1 MGVVAVA
8 GLLALA
14 PVSSTVYAATSA
26 VTTNN
31 TATKNDLLN
40 ADIIDESKTG
50 SISIYKY
57 DITAAEAAGEYK
69 AGTYKATGEADS
81 RVESALK
88 DYAIEGVQFSYLRV
102 GNVETHSVQEGTGTT
117 VELVYEIPTDLA
129 KILGLTGKDN
139 VDMTGEKE
147 ENPCHNTGVYH
158 VTRQKIMW
166 RQKMRWNLTCMI
178 MELKTPQR
186 IRKQKQESL
195 IFQRQIRTAIPMRR
209 TCSLAYTCLWKQ
221 RFRSR

>member
-117 VELVYEIPTDLA
+117 VELLPALHPLLQYRSAGHQRYSRSGYFQE
-129 KILGLTGKDN
+129 
-139 VDMTGEKE
+139 
-147 ENPCHNTGVYH
+147 
-158 VTRQKIMW
+158 Q
-166 RQKMRWNLTCMI
+166 
-178 MELKTPQR
+178 TP
-186 IRKQKQESL
+186 
-195 IFQRQIRTAIPMRR
+195 
-209 TCSLAYTCLWKQ
+209 
-221 RFRSR
+221 RFYA

>member
-57 DITAAEAAGEYK
+57 DLTAAEAAGDYK
-69 AGTYKATGEADS
+69 AGTYKATGEGDS

-102 GNVETHSVQEGTGTT
+102 GNVETPERP
-117 VELVYEIPTDLA
+117 L
-129 KILGLTGKDN
+129 
-139 VDMTGEKE
+139 
-147 ENPCHNTGVYH
+147 
-158 VTRQKIMW
+158 
-166 RQKMRWNLTCMI
+166 
-178 MELKTPQR
+178 
-186 IRKQKQESL
+186 SL
-195 IFQRQIRTAIPMRR
+195 FM
-209 TCSLAYTCLWKQ
+209 
-221 RFRSR
+221 RSRQNWQRSLDLQKKITLT

>member
-26 VTTNN
+26 VT
-31 TATKNDLLN
+31 TKNDLLN

-129 KILGLTGKDN
+129 KILGLTEKDTI
-139 VDMTGEKE
+139 DMTGEK
-147 ENPCHNTGVYH
+147 
-158 VTRQKIMW
+158 
-166 RQKMRWNLTCMI
+166 
-178 MELKTPQR
+178 
-186 IRKQKQESL
+186 
-195 IFQRQIRTAIPMRR
+195 
-209 TCSLAYTCLWKQ
+209 
-221 RFRSR
+221 

>member
-88 DYAIEGVQFSYLRV
+88 DYAIEG
-102 GNVETHSVQEGTGTT
+102 GTVFLFTCW
-117 VELVYEIPTDLA
+117 
-129 KILGLTGKDN
+129 K
-139 VDMTGEKE
+139 
-147 ENPCHNTGVYH
+147 CRNT
-158 VTRQKIMW
+158 
-166 RQKMRWNLTCMI
+166 
-178 MELKTPQR
+178 QR
-186 IRKQKQESL
+186 AGGHRNN
-195 IFQRQIRTAIPMRR
+195 R
-209 TCSLAYTCLWKQ
+209 
-221 RFRSR
+221 

>member
-88 DYAIEGVQFSYLRV
+88 DYAIEGVQFSYLRA
-102 GNVETHSVQEGTGTT
+102 GRHRN
-117 VELVYEIPTDLA
+117 
-129 KILGLTGKDN
+129 N
-139 VDMTGEKE
+139 
-147 ENPCHNTGVYH
+147 
-158 VTRQKIMW
+158 R
-166 RQKMRWNLTCMI
+166 
-178 MELKTPQR
+178 
-186 IRKQKQESL
+186 
-195 IFQRQIRTAIPMRR
+195 
-209 TCSLAYTCLWKQ
+209 
-221 RFRSR
+221 

>member
-117 VELVYEIPTDLA
+117 IELVYEIPTDLA

-139 VDMTGEKE
+139 IDMTSTKE
-147 ENPCHNTGVYH
+147 ANPCHNTGVYH
-158 VTRQKIMW
+158 VTSQKIADA
-166 RQKMRWNLTCMI
+166 
-178 MELKTPQR
+178 MEALLK
-186 IRKQKQESL
+186 
-195 IFQRQIRTAIPMRR
+195 
-209 TCSLAYTCLWKQ
+209 
-221 RFRSR
+221 

>member
-102 GNVETHSVQEGTGTT
+102 GNVETHSGRRAPEQP
-117 VELVYEIPTDLA
+117 LSLS
-129 KILGLTGKDN
+129 
-139 VDMTGEKE
+139 
-147 ENPCHNTGVYH
+147 
-158 VTRQKIMW
+158 
-166 RQKMRWNLTCMI
+166 MR
-178 MELKTPQR
+178 
-186 IRKQKQESL
+186 S
-195 IFQRQIRTAIPMRR
+195 RQIWQR
-209 TCSLAYTCLWKQ
+209 SLDLQKKITLT
-221 RFRSR
+221 